1 MADQEPPAGDGTAAA
16 LEAHASEPELE
27 GSRLSG
33 SGEEGEEGEVGS
45 VSSGAELDSE
55 LATGDSLGLDSGE
68 QLVDNL
74 SEDSDGGWDTD
85 LEIEGQRRCD

>member
-33 SGEEGEEGEVGS
+33 SELAEEEGEAGS

-55 LATGDSLGLDSGE
+55 LATGDSLGLDRGE
-68 QLVDNL
+68 LVDNL